1 MTFLGSINPVSF
13 DSVSHL
19 GIAGRISNLSK
30 LPSYVQ
36 LPKKNI
42 KLILTGGLIFLPGL
56 SRILSILLAPGLKTG
71 WANAQPYGKSTFLIP
86 IRSRGDFGYKNLY
99 FGAVITQIV

>member
-1 MTFLGSINPVSF
+1 MYSKLVTFLGSINPVSF

-42 KLILTGGLIFLPGL
+42 KLILTGGLIFLPG
-56 SRILSILLAPGLKTG
+56 S
-71 WANAQPYGKSTFLIP
+71 QVF
-86 IRSRGDFGYKNLY
+86 
-99 FGAVITQIV
+99 